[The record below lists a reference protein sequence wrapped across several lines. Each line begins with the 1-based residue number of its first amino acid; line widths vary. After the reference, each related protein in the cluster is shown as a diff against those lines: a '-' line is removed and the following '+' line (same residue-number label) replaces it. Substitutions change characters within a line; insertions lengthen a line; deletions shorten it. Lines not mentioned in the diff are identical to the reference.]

1 MKLNEIRERFIK
13 FFVRN
18 NHKQVF
24 SSPLIPEHDPTL
36 MFTNAGMVQFKNI
49 FTGIQKTDIKRAVS
63 SQKCLRAGGKHN
75 DLENVGYTTRHHT
88 FFEMLGNFSFGD
100 YFKETAIE
108 FAWKFITEELSLD
121 KNRLSITIY
130 HTDDKSYEIWRKVS
144 GFSNDKIIRIA
155 TDDNFWSMGNIGPC
169 GPCSEIFYDYAKP
182 NLQDDDRTVEIWNLV
197 FMEFN
202 KDEEGNL
209 QKLPKK
215 CIDTGMGLERI
226 AAVMQNVYD
235 NYDIDLFSA
244 LISKLQEYCG
254 DVENKAAHKV
264 IADHLRAAAFLIAEG
279 VLPGNEGRH
288 YILRRLIRRAVRYI
302 HQLGYNDPLLHRI
315 FPVLI
320 DSTSSAYMGGVYP
333 ELIRAKSLIEMT
345 LKSEEENFKDT
356 LMKGI
361 NLLNKCTTDLKPG
374 DTLSGESAF
383 KLYDTYGFPL
393 DITLDILKERK
404 INFDQ
409 KGFDNAMEG
418 QKERARAKWARS
430 GEKFIEQVWFNLID
444 KFGKT
449 EFVGYE
455 FSEIKDA
462 KVLVILSSKNEII
475 DSAKEGEKITIILDK
490 TPFYGESGGQV
501 GDTGSFIIPS
511 IIPVLDTRIQKK
523 NDRSCDH
530 ITKGIAIVE
539 NTNKVNDLYLHRCIV
554 KSGSICKDDIV
565 TASTDK
571 ERRQNLRRNHS
582 ATHLLHFALRKILG
596 DHVTQKGSLVAPDR
610 LRFDFSHNTQVTHD
624 QLSLIED
631 MVNSLIRENLSA
643 FTKIQSVNQAIDE
656 GAMALFGKK
665 YGDQVRVVNIGDSKE
680 LCGGTHVER
689 TGEIGLFKIVIEC
702 SIASGVRRIE
712 ALTGQ
717 EAISYARDNEINLKK
732 IAELVKAPV
741 NEITSRLSILNQERK
756 ESETKIKSLY
766 KKLVSTENIKSI
778 EINGMNFVSH
788 SFTDIPANIVRE
800 FILQQQK
807 PKTVIAFTAMEKN
820 KTVLI
825 VKVSKDL
832 VDKIS
837 TKELVS
843 TVTGRV
849 CGGNAELTQTGCD
862 SSDIF
867 TAIYSYLTR

>member
-18 NHKQVF
+18 NHKQIS

-49 FTGIQKTDIKRAVS
+49 FTGIQKTNMKRAVS

-75 DLENVGYTTRHHT
+75 DLKNVGYTTRHHT

-108 FAWKFITEELSLD
+108 FAWKFITEELPLD
-121 KNRLSITIY
+121 KKRLFITIY

-155 TDDNFWSMGNIGPC
+155 TDDNFWSMGNTGPC
-169 GPCSEIFYDYAKP
+169 GPCSEIFYDHAKP
-182 NLQDDDRTVEIWNLV
+182 NLQYDNRIIEIWNLV

-209 QKLPKK
+209 QKLPQK

-226 AAVMQNVYD
+226 AAVVQNVYD

-244 LISKLQEYCG
+244 LINKLQEYCG

-279 VLPGNEGRH
+279 VLPGNEGRN
-288 YILRRLIRRAVRYI
+288 YVLRRLIRRAACYI
-302 HQLGYNDPLLHRI
+302 HQLGYNDSLLHHI

-320 DSTSSAYMGGVYP
+320 DRTSLAYMGDVYP
-333 ELIRAKSLIEMT
+333 ELIRAKSLIETT

-361 NLLNKCTTDLKPG
+361 NLLEKFTIDLKPG

-409 KGFDNAMEG
+409 KGFYNAMKE
-418 QKERARAKWARS
+418 QKERARAKWTGS
-430 GEKFIEQVWFNLID
+430 GKKSVEQVWFNLIN

-449 EFVGYE
+449 EFVGYD
-455 FSEIKDA
+455 FSEVKDA
-462 KVLVILSSKNEII
+462 KVLAILSSKNEMI
-475 DSAKEGEKITIILDK
+475 DSTKEGEKITIILDK
-490 TPFYGESGGQV
+490 TPFYGESGGQM
-501 GDTGSFIIPS
+501 GDTGSFI
-511 IIPVLDTRIQKK
+511 TAE
-523 NDRSCDH
+523 
-530 ITKGIAIVE
+530 GIAIVE

-554 KSGSICKDDIV
+554 KSGPIYKDNIV
-565 TASTDK
+565 TASIDK
-571 ERRQNLRRNHS
+571 ERRQNLRKNHS
-582 ATHLLHFALRKILG
+582 ATHLLHFSLRKILG
-596 DHVTQKGSLVAPDR
+596 DHITQKGSLIAPDR
-610 LRFDFSHNTQVTHD
+610 LRFDFSHNTQVTHN
-624 QLSLIED
+624 QLFLIED

-643 FTKIQSVNQAIDE
+643 FIKIQSLNQAIDE
-656 GAMALFGKK
+656 GAMALFGEK

-689 TGEIGLFKIVIEC
+689 TGEIGLFKIVTEC
-702 SIASGVRRIE
+702 SIAFGVRRIE

-717 EAISYARDNEINLKK
+717 EAINYARNNEINLKK

-756 ESETKIKSLY
+756 ESEIKIKSLY

-778 EINGMNFVSH
+778 EINGMNFISH
-788 SFTDIPANIVRE
+788 SFTDIPANIVRK

-807 PKTVIAFTAMEKN
+807 PKTVIAFTATEKN

-832 VDKIS
+832 VDKVS

-843 TVTGRV
+843 SVTGKSY
-849 CGGNAELTQTGCD
+849 GENAELAQIGCD